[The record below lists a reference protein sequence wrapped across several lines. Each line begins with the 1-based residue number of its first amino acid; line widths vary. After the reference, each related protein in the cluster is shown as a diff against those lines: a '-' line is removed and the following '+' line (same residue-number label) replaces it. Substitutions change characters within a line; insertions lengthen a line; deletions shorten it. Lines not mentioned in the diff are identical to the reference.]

1 MGKKFSKNGK
11 CLDGGT
17 KSGVPGGGKSSISEN
32 SGKWSVSENA
42 QWCVPGGGQWRFPL
56 DEDAKEKSLAAIQR
70 AAKEKHLRYHPSFRA
85 KLWNQFR
92 FQSWKCRASK
102 GAVLLLAMLLAFWL
116 NQKDVPY
123 FKSIAACS
131 VFLVFAG
138 NLCLSGLG
146 RLFSWHMAE
155 LEQTLYL
162 NLKQMVCIGML
173 EAGIVDLAV
182 LGFLAASTVAR
193 GQTSAYAC
201 LLYMLVPFL
210 WSDILYLHMLTAM
223 RSSQNEYLQ
232 LAAGIVCGLLSLF
245 PLVWENPYQADYLP
259 FWCGAAITGVL
270 LLAAQI
276 YRILGKIEGGDG
288 LCLN

>member
-1 MGKKFSKNGK
+1 MGENFSKSGRFP
-11 CLDGGT
+11 GAGT
-17 KSGVPGGGKSSISEN
+17 KWTFPGN
-32 SGKWSVSENA
+32 D
-42 QWCVPGGGQWRFPL
+42 GQWRFPL

-70 AAKEKHLRYHPSFRA
+70 AAEEKQLRYHPSFGA
-85 KLWNQFR
+85 KLWNQIR
-92 FQSWKCRASK
+92 FQSWKYRASQ
-102 GAVLLLAMLLAFWL
+102 GAVLLLAMLLAFYL

-123 FKSIAACS
+123 FESITACS

-155 LEQTLYL
+155 LEETLYL

-182 LGFLAASTVAR
+182 LSFLAASTGGR
-193 GQTSAYAC
+193 GQSGTCAC

-210 WSDILYLHMLTAM
+210 WSDTLYLHMLTAM
-223 RSSQNEYLQ
+223 RNRQNEYLQ
-232 LAAGIVCGLLSLF
+232 FAAGIVCGLLALF
-245 PLVWENPYQADYLP
+245 PLLWENPYQADYLP
-259 FWCGAAITGVL
+259 FWGGALITGLL

-276 YRILGKIEGGDG
+276 YRTLGNCMEIA
-288 LCLN
+288 

>member
-1 MGKKFSKNGK
+1 MGEKFSKNERFPDGETKRSVSSNGGK
-11 CLDGGT
+11 R
-17 KSGVPGGGKSSISEN
+17 SIPGGSGKSRP
-32 SGKWSVSENA
+32 
-42 QWCVPGGGQWRFPL
+42 PGSKDWRFPL
-56 DEDAKEKSLAAIQR
+56 DAQAKEKSLAAIQR
-70 AAKEKHLRYHPSFRA
+70 AAEEKQLRYHPSFWA

-92 FQSWKCRASK
+92 FQSWKHRASK

-123 FKSIAACS
+123 FESIAACS

-182 LGFLAASTVAR
+182 LSFLAVSTGGR
-193 GQTSAYAC
+193 GQTAAC
-201 LLYMLVPFL
+201 ASLLYMLVPFL
-210 WSDILYLHMLTAM
+210 WSDILYLQMLTTM
-223 RSSQNEYLQ
+223 RNSQNEYLQ
-232 LAAGIVCGLLSLF
+232 LAAGIVCGLLALF
-245 PLVWENPYQADYLP
+245 PLVWENPYRADYLP
-259 FWCGAAITGVL
+259 LWGGAAITGVL